1 MNVALIWRSIMV
13 ASNLSWTPHISMI
26 AARAKKVAAWVH
38 SAFKTRDKFTMMTLF
53 KSLVRSHLEYCCPLW
68 NPQRGSGV
76 KLLEGVQRTFTAKI
90 CSVQHLD
97 YWQRLKSLHLLSL
110 QRRRQRYIII
120 HVWKIL
126 HGKCTNG
133 AGIKFNNTLR
143 RGQQALVPTLT
154 KLSSQRNQTLYDQSL
169 AVIASRLWNM
179 VPPNLHSIENLDNF
193 KSHLTDFLKKFPDE
207 PQVPGYSSRTG
218 NSLLEWSAYKT
229 AGGQHF

>member
-110 QRRRQRYIII
+110 QGD
-120 HVWKIL
+120 VTAAL
-126 HGKCTNG
+126 H
-133 AGIKFNNTLR
+133 NNTC
-143 RGQQALVPTLT
+143 
-154 KLSSQRNQTLYDQSL
+154 
-169 AVIASRLWNM
+169 M
-179 VPPNLHSIENLDNF
+179 ENLAWQMYQWCWH
-193 KSHLTDFLKKFPDE
+193 KVQQHTQTWPTSTCP
-207 PQVPGYSSRTG
+207 YS
-218 NSLLEWSAYKT
+218 NQA
-229 AGGQHF
+229 